1 MNLRQDAAKKM
12 DQLRR
17 LIVVYRDG
25 RQFETHPELRGGFG
39 EKLNDQMVHEQ
50 KYNVTQQM
58 IEKTIEEI
66 YKNAAKYQSM
76 TREIEEYTGKKA
88 VSSDHLPAFVD
99 QAASKKAQDDFK
111 IDRRDSGSDGSE
123 DIAAGLSK
131 KQFSRRG
138 TKATKVDQNNQQKK
152 GAKQNK
158 YQKASKEKQHSV
170 NNNQKTPQLIRA
182 DTSQNATIDN
192 LFYSE
197 RSSSDE
203 VDDEDLKNLG
213 FEERFMLLNYFRSLP
228 AQEKSIV
235 TQITNL
241 SNDVNMASRKQIE
254 YLEKVDKLS
263 KKYISTFRQKN
274 PDLRHFRVQQIKDY
288 TDLLVKESQNLR
300 QPNSTILVT
309 GGVLFIFFGTLS
321 LSILIA
327 RVFYQDHQID
337 GKTYDV
343 YLE

>member
-1 MNLRQDAAKKM
+1 
-12 DQLRR
+12 
-17 LIVVYRDG
+17 
-25 RQFETHPELRGGFG
+25 
-39 EKLNDQMVHEQ
+39 MVHEQ

-327 RVFYQDHQID
+327 RVFYQDH
-337 GKTYDV
+337 
-343 YLE
+343 